1 MAPWVRKTFV
11 DFLPKYLFIERPK
24 KDEEPGPFDA
34 LPLPSQQSLPTHEDD
49 DVEEEVIENCSQHSS
64 LHKQPCPV
72 TIAASVNSIQL
83 YGDGGLNHN
92 HLMRP
97 PSQIH
102 QLDGLATLSPL
113 GNLHSIYHT
122 VWKFSNFPATPIFC
136 VKSFCLISK
145 VYKVKN

>member
-1 MAPWVRKTFV
+1 M
-11 DFLPKYLFIERPK
+11 
-24 KDEEPGPFDA
+24 
-34 LPLPSQQSLPTHEDD
+34 
-49 DVEEEVIENCSQHSS
+49 IENCSQHSS

-83 YGDGGLNHN
+83 YGDGGTLNHN

-113 GNLHSIYHT
+113 GIISNLLINYIYLFIHAQR
-122 VWKFSNFPATPIFC
+122 PPI
-136 VKSFCLISK
+136 KKGKLM
-145 VYKVKN
+145 Y

>member
-24 KDEEPGPFDA
+24 KEEEPGPFDA
-34 LPLPSQQSLPTHEDD
+34 LPLPSQQSLPTHEED

-64 LHKQPCPV
+64 MHKQPCPV

-113 GNLHSIYHT
+113 GT
-122 VWKFSNFPATPIFC
+122 
-136 VKSFCLISK
+136 
-145 VYKVKN
+145 